1 MGNIIDMAA
10 AMTNERL
17 ARAREKEELS
27 KWQKR
32 YGFQNLRASLREV
45 EIRLA
50 CCYLAHIHEALQLHS
65 VPVIWSLDTWS
76 FWLYLGYLV
85 FGKCFLLDE
94 TLKIWSFQLYGQ
106 F

>member
-65 VPVIWSLDTWS
+65 VPVIWSFGYMVFLALFGLFGLWKMFS
-76 FWLYLGYLV
+76 LG
-85 FGKCFLLDE
+85 
-94 TLKIWSFQLYGQ
+94 
-106 F
+106 